1 MSKSFE
7 VFTLGVKGNGEL
19 ISRGLRQKNKKEVQG
34 FCAILLFL
42 ELVLI
47 SDNVRFGAAF
57 LKCGISAFRYEQPLV
72 KLASTR
78 RLDRLQ
84 FRSLAGLVHRNENF
98 SFFRKSKTS
107 F

>member
-1 MSKSFE
+1 MSCQKAFE

-57 LKCGISAFRYEQPLV
+57 LKCGISAFIDMNNW
-72 KLASTR
+72 S
-78 RLDRLQ
+78 
-84 FRSLAGLVHRNENF
+84 HII
-98 SFFRKSKTS
+98 SFK
-107 F
+107 